1 VTLTASSAVSGD
13 VWSPPVNPYD
23 ARVPAPWLATAV
35 PELSGF
41 TVEWAEPGNYILSR
55 GATLYRTREPKP
67 PFSEVARFPLAPHLR
82 LASRIGLS
90 RRALR
95 LSYYNTVPRN
105 GALFVTFN
113 RSLALL
119 NDEGT
124 VVVTGFDRP
133 FRVLRSGCAL
143 TDDGSIW
150 FGEYVIVREA
160 APLRIYRLPPG
171 SERAEVVHVF
181 PSDFAR
187 HIHGVYLDPFDSSL
201 WCLTGDAGS
210 QSHILRSTDGF
221 ETSTTIGSGDQTWRA
236 VSAQFRADAIYY
248 ATDAWDRQNWIYRI
262 DRASGERTEVAPLD
276 GPVYYSH
283 RVGDDLF
290 FAVAAE
296 GQQPHLS
303 PRATLWHLDSADG
316 CSKVASFDK
325 DVWPV
330 AQFQPGTISFPRG
343 PGEGGGFYFSGV
355 ALAGIAGITF
365 RCAPEGE
372 KPA

>member
-1 VTLTASSAVSGD
+1 
-13 VWSPPVNPYD
+13 
-23 ARVPAPWLATAV
+23 
-35 PELSGF
+35 
-41 TVEWAEPGNYILSR
+41 
-55 GATLYRTREPKP
+55 
-67 PFSEVARFPLAPHLR
+67 
-82 LASRIGLS
+82 
-90 RRALR
+90 
-95 LSYYNTVPRN
+95 
-105 GALFVTFN
+105 
-113 RSLALL
+113 
-119 NDEGT
+119 
-124 VVVTGFDRP
+124 
-133 FRVLRSGCAL
+133 LRSACAL
-143 TDDGSIW
+143 TDNGSIW
-150 FGEYVIVREA
+150 FGEYIIVCEA

-181 PSDFAR
+181 PPDFAR

-210 QSHILRSTDGF
+210 HSHILRSTDGF

-236 VSAQFRADAIYY
+236 VSVQFRADAIYY

-343 PGEGGGFYFSGV
+343 PGEGAASTSQASLSRESPASRSDARPKARSRPRVVGCGGQEQLIFLVGTAAV
-355 ALAGIAGITF
+355 AGIA
-365 RCAPEGE
+365 APTARTASND
-372 KPA
+372 PRR